1 MYILMYILSQSV
13 ETLYK
18 VFDLN
23 FLRVIDI
30 QFLKIFLQIILSFKM
45 NKKLNKSNLEN
56 EKYVDKLLKLLE
68 NGDDSDIDDIEESED
83 EVGEDERVRRERE
96 YEEIGDSREDEI
108 LNPEPTTE
116 GFRNKKRVRWRKQ
129 TPDVPKFE
137 WIENDKIGDSIVL
150 DPMQYFSKYIT
161 DEIFEQMAEC
171 TNIYALQQGL
181 TRFKPTNVIEIET
194 LFGLH
199 IMIGCLNKFPRI
211 RMYWSS
217 VLGINVFLENMSK
230 NRFFQLRTMLHLV
243 NNIERPNAC
252 TDKFYKV
259 RPIMDAVLKRCKE
272 LEIGQNISIDEQMI
286 PFTGKINMLQ
296 YVQNKPCKWGL
307 KIFVLCSPNG
317 LAHNFIPYQGS
328 TTEINRDN
336 VKKYGQSSAIVLE
349 LLEIA
354 KKEGHTVYFDNY
366 FNSYALL
373 LRLLELKMYAAGTV
387 RMNRFYKPHFISDKD
402 IKKKKRGYS
411 EDLVSQ
417 DGIIMVKWLDNKPVH
432 MASNFVGTGTIDKA
446 KRWDK
451 QKSAYIEID
460 RPEVVRQY
468 NHNMGGVDLLDMYIS
483 LYRIYIRSRKW
494 TLRVIMHFVDFA
506 LSNSWIEYKQDCI
519 ETKIHK
525 KDIMDLLE
533 FRMHVSKSLI
543 YKNKLVNVKK
553 RGRPSKSEGEITPD
567 RKSKFRCC
575 EKRPIREIQHD
586 NVDHMPQIDDKKEA
600 TRCKMSLCKGRT
612 HFYCDK
618 CRVHLCLVKERN
630 CFERFHRK

>member
-1 MYILMYILSQSV
+1 
-13 ETLYK
+13 
-18 VFDLN
+18 
-23 FLRVIDI
+23 
-30 QFLKIFLQIILSFKM
+30 
-45 NKKLNKSNLEN
+45 
-56 EKYVDKLLKLLE
+56 
-68 NGDDSDIDDIEESED
+68 
-83 EVGEDERVRRERE
+83 
-96 YEEIGDSREDEI
+96 
-108 LNPEPTTE
+108 
-116 GFRNKKRVRWRKQ
+116 
-129 TPDVPKFE
+129 
-137 WIENDKIGDSIVL
+137 
-150 DPMQYFSKYIT
+150 
-161 DEIFEQMAEC
+161 
-171 TNIYALQQGL
+171 
-181 TRFKPTNVIEIET
+181 
-194 LFGLH
+194 
-199 IMIGCLNKFPRI
+199 
-211 RMYWSS
+211 
-217 VLGINVFLENMSK
+217 
-230 NRFFQLRTMLHLV
+230 MLHLM
-243 NNIERPNAC
+243 NNLERPNAC

-259 RPIMDAVLKRCKE
+259 KPIMDAVLKRCKE

-286 PFTGKINMLQ
+286 PFTGKINM
-296 YVQNKPCKWGL
+296 
-307 KIFVLCSPNG
+307 FPNG

-417 DGIIMVKWLDNKPVH
+417 DGIIMVKWLGNKPVH

-468 NHNMGGVDLLDMYIS
+468 NSNMGGVDLLDI
-483 LYRIYIRSRKW
+483 
-494 TLRVIMHFVDFA
+494 
-506 LSNSWIEYKQDCI
+506 WIEYKQDCI
-519 ETKIHK
+519 EAKIHK

-533 FRMHVSKSLI
+533 LRMHVSKSLI

-567 RKSKFRCC
+567 RKRKFRCC

-600 TRCKMSLCKGRT
+600 TRCKMPLCKGRT